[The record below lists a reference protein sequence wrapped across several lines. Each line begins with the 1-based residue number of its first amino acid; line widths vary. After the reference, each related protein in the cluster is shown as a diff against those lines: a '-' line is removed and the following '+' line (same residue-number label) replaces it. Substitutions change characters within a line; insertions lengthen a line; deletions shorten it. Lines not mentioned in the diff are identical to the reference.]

1 MFLRSC
7 KVLSILGLFLL
18 VPLVAIAQWPN
29 DPAENLPIADLA
41 GEQVVPHIAAT
52 ADGGCYVGWY
62 DQASGNYDVALQRL
76 TPHGVEMFPHNGI
89 IVSAHPQNTWV
100 MDWAL
105 IVDGNDNAV
114 LAFMDIRDNH
124 WNLQVYKIDTAG
136 NFLWGADG
144 ITLTA
149 NDMFKGPPDLAEAH
163 DGDIVVVWPEEN
175 ATGTSIR
182 MQRLA
187 PDGVPRFDAGGI
199 PVAGEP
205 GQDAGLQ
212 RVIPADGSN
221 VIVAWLPHYS
231 FMADRQ
237 IAAQKFDANG
247 ATVWDQT
254 VAVLDTGTIPMGHEF
269 SLQVDGGGGAL
280 LAWTV
285 ASGLSFNC
293 FAQHLTHDG
302 TELWPHNGQSVSNV
316 STYSH
321 IYPTLSYDPVSG
333 DSYLFYR
340 AQNSGQTMWGLYGQ
354 KLAADGSR
362 LWEAT
367 GKEFLPVSTVWISDP
382 RSVLVTDP
390 GAIVMFM
397 DNPSGS
403 YGEERVLGMRV
414 DPNGDFVW
422 TDETV
427 VMASTLSAKQDLEV
441 IMGNDGAAKAVWQDE
456 RNDGGDIYGQNLNGD
471 GSLGEPGVPVFLTEF
486 VVQPEA
492 GSITITWSVH
502 APNSNDMFW
511 LMGRQG
517 DVQWDVAYQ
526 GNGSGDYSAL
536 DRPFAHAGGTVVVY
550 SLYYRITGST
560 WQLLSERTVALEI
573 PALALKGASPNPFNP
588 QTVIA
593 FTLDRVRNVR
603 ITICDLRGRR
613 LALLSEDTYGV
624 GEHEIV
630 WQGTDGNGRMLSSGT
645 YLIRMEGDDFVR
657 TQKVMLMR

>member
-1 MFLRSC
+1 MFLKPC
-7 KVLSILGLFLL
+7 KLLPILGLFLL
-18 VPLVAIAQWPN
+18 VPLGAIAQWPN
-29 DPAENLPIADLA
+29 DPAENLPIADLT

-89 IVSAHPQNTWV
+89 TVSAHPQNTWV

-114 LAFMDIRDNH
+114 LAFMDIRDNNS
-124 WNLQVYKIDTAG
+124 NLHIYKIDPAG

-144 ITLTA
+144 ITLTDNSA
-149 NDMFKGPPDLAEAH
+149 YKGPPDLAEAL

-182 MQRLA
+182 MQRLS
-187 PDGVPRFDAGGI
+187 PDGIPRFVAGGI

-205 GQDAGLQ
+205 GENAGLQ

-221 VIVAWLPHYS
+221 VFVAWLPHYS

-247 ATVWDQT
+247 VAVWDQP
-254 VAVLDTGTIPMGHEF
+254 VAVLDTGTLPMAHEF
-269 SLQVDGGGGAL
+269 SLQVDGVGGAL

-293 FAQHLTHDG
+293 YAQHLTNDG
-302 TELWPHNGQSVSNV
+302 TELWPHNGQSVSDIT
-316 STYSH
+316 TYSY
-321 IYPTLSYDPVSG
+321 IYPTLSYDPATG

-340 AQNSGQTMWGLYGQ
+340 AQNSGQSMWGLYGQ

-362 LWEAT
+362 MWGAS

-382 RSVLVTDP
+382 RSLLVTDP
-390 GAIVMFM
+390 GAMVMFM
-397 DNPSGS
+397 DNPSGL
-403 YGEERVLGMRV
+403 YGEERVVGMFV

-422 TDETV
+422 ADETV
-427 VMASTLSAKQDLEV
+427 LMASTLSAKQDLEV
-441 IMGNDGAAKAVWQDE
+441 IMGSDGAAKAVWQDE

-471 GSLGEPGVPVFLTEF
+471 GSLGEPGVPVFLADF

-492 GSITITWSVH
+492 SSVAIAWSVN
-502 APNSNDMFW
+502 AANAIGTFW
-511 LMGRQG
+511 LTGRQG
-517 DVQWDVAYQ
+517 DLRWDVTYQ
-526 GNGSGDYSAL
+526 EASAGNYSAQ
-536 DRPFAHAGGTVVVY
+536 DQPPVFTDGGTVTY
-550 SLYYRITGST
+550 ALYYRINGRT
-560 WQLLSERTVALEI
+560 WQLLSERTVNLEI
-573 PALALKGASPNPFNP
+573 PALTLKGAYPNPFNP
-588 QTVIA
+588 QTVIS
-593 FTLDRVRNVR
+593 FTLDRVRTVR
-603 ITICDLRGRR
+603 ITICDLQGRQ
-613 LALLSEDTYGV
+613 LALLSGDTYGA

-630 WQGTDGNGRMLSSGT
+630 WQGTDDNGRRLSSGT
-645 YLIRMEGDDFVR
+645 YLVRLAGDDFVQTR
-657 TQKVMLMR
+657 KVMLVR